1 MPEPV
6 TLTETDPSALPSDLK
21 TATGQIHS
29 TGPNAETASFTINGR
44 THIFDL
50 HFNRPIP
57 RFDISNATLKY
68 RSEDD
73 LKGRNI
79 AFNGS
84 VINPEDEPWQK
95 DKFEANLANG
105 SVLEGK
111 LDKAWNQAR
120 TVYGVG
126 NWSENV
132 SDVGDVEMHE
142 SESEWGV

>member
-1 MPEPV
+1 MPEPI
-6 TLTETDPSALPSDLK
+6 TLTETDPSAVPSDLK
-21 TATGQIHS
+21 TATGQIQS
-29 TGPNAETASFTINGR
+29 TGPNTETASFTIDGR
-44 THIFDL
+44 THVFAL
-50 HFNRPIP
+50 NFNRPIP

-73 LKGRNI
+73 LRGQNI

-84 VINPEDEPWQK
+84 VINPGAEPRQK

-105 SVLEGK
+105 SVLEGM

-126 NWSENV
+126 DWSESV
-132 SDVGDVEMHE
+132 GDVGDVDMHE
-142 SESEWGV
+142 AESEWGA